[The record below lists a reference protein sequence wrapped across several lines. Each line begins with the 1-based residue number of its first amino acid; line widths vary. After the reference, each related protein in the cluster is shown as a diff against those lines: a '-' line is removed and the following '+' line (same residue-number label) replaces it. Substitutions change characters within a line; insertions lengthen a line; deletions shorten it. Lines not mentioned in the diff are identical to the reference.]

1 MATIISLSRYVFLL
15 YALLKKEYLSSEKKK
30 NCRHSQCKYPLCSRF
45 GFVGRKETKSRKQF
59 NTSEF
64 TK

>member
-30 NCRHSQCKYPLCSRF
+30 IAGIPNA
-45 GFVGRKETKSRKQF
+45 
-59 NTSEF
+59 NTLYVPDSDL
-64 TK
+64 